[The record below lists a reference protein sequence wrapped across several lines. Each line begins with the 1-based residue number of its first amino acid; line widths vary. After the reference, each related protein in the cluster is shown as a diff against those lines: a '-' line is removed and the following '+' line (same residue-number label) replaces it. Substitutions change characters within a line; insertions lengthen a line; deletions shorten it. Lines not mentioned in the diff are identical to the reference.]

1 MRSATAF
8 APATVSN
15 VAVGFDILGFAVEA
29 AGDEVCVTATEGE
42 AVRVVEVSDTTGTLA
57 PGAIPLDP
65 AQNTATVGLLKLLAD
80 LRPGFGFDVS
90 VRKGIA
96 LGSGM
101 GGSAA
106 SAVAALVAANALL
119 ESPLPKESLLPYAL
133 AAERVACGASHPDNA
148 APSLFGGLTLVVSAD
163 PLRCVR
169 LPAPRGL
176 LAVLVHPHVRVDTRD
191 SRAVLKPTVPLA
203 DYVRQSAHLAGFV
216 AACFTDDLELLRASL
231 EDLVIEPQRAP
242 LITGFARVKSAA
254 LAAGA
259 LGASISGSGPSVFAL
274 VDSEETAGG
283 VRAAMV
289 EAFRSSGVAEVDSW
303 VSPVDCEGARVI
315 GGSPTVG
322 EGV

>member
-1 MRSATAF
+1 MRSAAAY

-29 AGDEVCVTATEGE
+29 AGDEVTVALAEGG
-42 AVRVVEVSDTTGTLA
+42 AVRVVEVVDTTGTLA

-65 AQNTATVGLLKLLAD
+65 AQNTASVGLLRLLED

-106 SAVAALVAANALL
+106 SAVAALVAANSLL
-119 ESPLPKESLLPYAL
+119 ERPLPKESLLAYAL

-148 APSLFGGLTLVVSAD
+148 APSLFGGLTLVVSTD

-169 LPAPRGL
+169 LPVPLGL
-176 LAVLVHPHVRVDTRD
+176 LVVLAHPHVRVYTRD
-191 SRAVLKPTVPLA
+191 SRALLKPTVPLS
-203 DYVRQSAHLAGFV
+203 DHVRQTAQLAGLV
-216 AACFTDDLELLRASL
+216 AACYTDDLGLLRACL
-231 EDLVIEPQRAP
+231 EDVVIEPQRAA
-242 LITGFARVKSAA
+242 LIPGFARVKAAA
-254 LAAGA
+254 LEAGA

-274 VDSEETAGG
+274 VDSEGTADRVRQVMFEAFKSGG
-283 VRAAMV
+283 V
-289 EAFRSSGVAEVDSW
+289 GEVDSW
-303 VSPVDCEGARVI
+303 VSPVSCEGARV
-315 GGSPTVG
+315 VR
-322 EGV
+322 

>member
-29 AGDEVCVTATEGE
+29 AGDEVTVTATEQTS
-42 AVRVVEVSDTTGTLA
+42 VRVVEVIDTTGTLA
-57 PGAIPLDP
+57 PNAIPLDP
-65 AQNTATVGLLKLLAD
+65 TRNTATVGLLKLLED

-101 GGSAA
+101 GGSAS
-106 SAVAALVAANALL
+106 SAVAALVAANSLL
-119 ESPLPKESLLPYAL
+119 EQPLPKEALLSYAL

-148 APSLFGGLTLVVSAD
+148 APSLFGGLTLIVSTG

-176 LAVLVHPHVRVDTRD
+176 LTVLVHPHVRVDTRA
-191 SRAVLKPTVPLA
+191 SRAVLRPTVPLA
-203 DYVRQSAHLAGFV
+203 DHVRQSAHLAGFV
-216 AACFTDDLELLRASL
+216 AACFTDDMELLSTCL
-231 EDLVIEPQRAP
+231 DDVLIEPQRAA
-242 LITGFARVKSAA
+242 LIPGFARVKSAA

-274 VDSEETAGG
+274 VESEETAAR
-283 VRAAMV
+283 VSAAMV
-289 EAFRSSGVAEVDSW
+289 EAFESSGVAEVDAW
-303 VSPVDCEGARVI
+303 VSRISCEGARVI
-315 GGSPTVG
+315 R
-322 EGV
+322 